1 MDELKVEHLK
11 GLCVI
16 NLTKHL
22 MTKDHLT
29 HENAYKN
36 LLASE
41 TYKILMNTDS
51 SLYLESDTY
60 ILEAFD
66 IETSK
71 GKEDFYSFISNN

>member
-16 NLTKHL
+16 NLTKYL
-22 MTKDHLT
+22 MVKDHLN
-29 HENAYKN
+29 HEDAYKN

-51 SLYLESDTY
+51 SLYLEPDSY
-60 ILEAFD
+60 ILKAFEIEASD
-66 IETSK
+66 
-71 GKEDFYSFISNN
+71 GKEGLYSFISNN